1 MRNDERVHLE
11 WRLVASTEK
20 EDDVSVGSNWA
31 DIFTGCIQFY
41 SLTEG
46 KEKAGEEPY

>member
-1 MRNDERVHLE
+1 MRNDARVHLE
-11 WRLVASTEK
+11 WRLVASTER
-20 EDDVSVGSNWA
+20 EDDVSVSSKLD
-31 DIFTGCIQFY
+31 DIFIGCIQFY